1 MSMYIT
7 KRLRQ
12 ISKEKEPIACTRKNM
27 PVFAKMAWFNRDY
40 ISDIDRKVDLGFV
53 TTYK

>member
-12 ISKEKEPIACTRKNM
+12 ISTEKEPTACTRKNM
-27 PVFAKMAWFNRDY
+27 PVFANMAWFNRDY
-40 ISDIDRKVDLGFV
+40 ISDIDRDSRFEVKNP
-53 TTYK
+53 